1 MAERSFQRR
10 AAFNFP
16 LRRDVLAQIKD
27 QNRSCWLQFL
37 VTSTIFKEER
47 YALRIGM
54 ATLVSA
60 WGCVL
65 STGTVPGNLLQG
77 MMLWDRKITVRHQKL
92 FTTPTKQ
99 SQGSAEVSPPPNY
112 LQYTQLLSFKIQL
125 FGYIILFLKKYEG
138 VISLTHP
145 HFHSPISKR
154 KLIGFL
160 TNSFVRC
167 LIVRSW
173 DTEGNKRKSQ
183 QQTEMRTP
191 SHRRH

>member
-1 MAERSFQRR
+1 MAERSFQRG
-10 AAFNFP
+10 ATFNFP

-47 YALRIGM
+47 YALRIEM

-99 SQGSAEVSPPPNY
+99 SQGSAEVSPPSKLPTVY
-112 LQYTQLLSFKIQL
+112 PTSELQNPVVWLYNF
-125 FGYIILFLKKYEG
+125 ILEEIRRCDFLNPSTFPQSNFQKKAYRF
-138 VISLTHP
+138 SN
-145 HFHSPISKR
+145 
-154 KLIGFL
+154 KLICAL
-160 TNSFVRC
+160 LNS
-167 LIVRSW
+167 
-173 DTEGNKRKSQ
+173 
-183 QQTEMRTP
+183 
-191 SHRRH
+191 